1 MIVPPGC
8 RKPPYASRTCAS
20 HRGHRQEK
28 ELDLRTARAEAWSNM
43 SQSALIGPHYV
54 RNYHIMNH
62 IISYH
67 ESYHIKS
74 YHIKSYHIKSYHIIH
89 STLRY

>member
-62 IISYH
+62 IISYQIISYQII
-67 ESYHIKS
+67 SYHTFH
-74 YHIKSYHIKSYHIIH
+74 YM
-89 STLRY
+89 TLLT